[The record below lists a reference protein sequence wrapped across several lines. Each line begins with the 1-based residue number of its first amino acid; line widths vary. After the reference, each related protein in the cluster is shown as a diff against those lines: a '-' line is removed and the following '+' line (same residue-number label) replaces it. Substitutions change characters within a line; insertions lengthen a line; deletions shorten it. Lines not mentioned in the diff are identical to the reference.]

1 MVPFTNF
8 MVKST
13 VWSYWYVNIFFV
25 IEECCIESRPSYI
38 VADELFY
45 SFKVTTPISTVAD

>member
-25 IEECCIESRPSYI
+25 IEEFCIESRPSYI